1 MGPLSTREELI
12 NRIRTSLG
20 GRAAEIAYYGEK
32 DGISTGAS
40 GDLQQATN
48 IARAMIVS
56 YGMDEEFGLGVMG
69 QQEAASSPELKKRVN
84 EILGEEMRSTI
95 EIIQKNK
102 GRIDRMVA
110 ALMEKNK
117 LTGEEMEALLAE
129 HSFESI
135 VD

>member
-1 MGPLSTREELI
+1 MEHSSKEMGPLSTKEELI

-40 GDLQQATN
+40 GDLESATRM
-48 IARAMIVS
+48 AQAMICN

-102 GRIDRMVA
+102 PRIDRMVG

-117 LTGEEMEALLAE
+117 LSGEEMEELLKE
-129 HSFESI
+129 E
-135 VD
+135 